1 MPPAT
6 SAPRIDVYSIR
17 LFVAAAQEGSIARA
31 AEREHIAAS
40 ALSRRLADLEQAL
53 NVPLLVRSARGVEL
67 TDAGKYVFERG
78 RQMEQDLH
86 NLVKE
91 VWAISG
97 AIAGTVRLYANASS
111 IVGYL
116 PERLREFR
124 VAHPG
129 VDIAL
134 QEQRSREVVR
144 ACLDDRADVGIAVAM
159 DIPKGLDSWHFASD
173 PLIVVM
179 PAGHRLTQS
188 DRVTFTDVIESGLV
202 GIQSGG
208 ALFELIHERAD
219 MARVS
224 LKLSVTVNSFDAACR
239 MVEAGLGVT
248 IVPTSAAAAYAGTAG
263 FDRRELAE
271 PWVERELRLYALHKM
286 PRLRAVDAL
295 IEILKR

>member
-1 MPPAT
+1 
-6 SAPRIDVYSIR
+6 
-17 LFVAAAQEGSIARA
+17 
-31 AEREHIAAS
+31 
-40 ALSRRLADLEQAL
+40 LADLEHAL
-53 NVPLLVRSARGVEL
+53 GVPLLVRSARGIEL

-78 RQMEQDLH
+78 TEMEQDLR
-86 NLVKE
+86 NLITE

-97 AIAGTVRLYANASS
+97 AIRGTVRLYANASA

-116 PERLREFR
+116 PERLRQFR

-134 QEQRSREVVR
+134 QEHRSREVVR

-159 DIPKGLDSWHFASD
+159 DVPKGLDSWHFASD

-179 PAGHRLTQS
+179 PGEHPLTRC
-188 DRVTFTDVIESGLV
+188 DRVTFKDVIESGLV

-208 ALFELIHERAD
+208 ALDQLIHERAD
-219 MARVS
+219 MARIN
-224 LKLSVTVNSFDAACR
+224 LKLTVTVNSFDAACR

-271 PWVERELRLYALHKM
+271 PWVERELRLYALRKT
-286 PRLRAVDAL
+286 PRLRAIDAL